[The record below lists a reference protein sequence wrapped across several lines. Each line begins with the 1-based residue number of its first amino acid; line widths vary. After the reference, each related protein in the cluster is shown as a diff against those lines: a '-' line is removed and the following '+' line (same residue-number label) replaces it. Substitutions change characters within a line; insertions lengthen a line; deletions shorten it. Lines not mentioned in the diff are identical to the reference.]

1 MEEQSNFD
9 SFELAVDNDIK
20 AYLKETA
27 NWTLF
32 LAILGFI
39 GVGFMVLAGIVVFA
53 MDTRYPELGSMGIT
67 YNYIG
72 ILYVIMAIAYV
83 VPVYYLFN
91 FSQKIKSALNLNNN
105 TDFKKA
111 FASLKSHFKYL
122 GISVIAI
129 IVLYAAAI
137 GFTVFSI
144 M

>member
-20 AYLKETA
+20 TYLKETA

-39 GVGFMVLAGIVVFA
+39 GVGFMVLAGIVMFV
-53 MDTRYPELGSMGIT
+53 MDTRYPDIRSMGIT
-67 YNYIG
+67 YSYIG
-72 ILYVIMAIAYV
+72 ILYIIMAVAYV
-83 VPVYYLFN
+83 FPVYYLFN
-91 FSQKIKSALNLNNN
+91 FSQKIKSALSLNNN
-105 TDFKKA
+105 TDFKAA

-129 IVLYAAAI
+129 IVLYIAAMAVM
-137 GFTVFSI
+137 VFSI